1 MKRVFVTGATG
12 FIGANLARRL
22 VRDGHDVHV
31 LLGEPCHPWRLRDL
45 FRDLTAH
52 HGDLRD
58 RDGVRA
64 AVRRA
69 RPDWVFHL
77 AVHGAYSWQTDLRAI
92 VETNVLGLV
101 NLVEACLVT
110 GFEALV
116 NTGSSSEYGCKD
128 HAPDE
133 TCWLEPNSYYAVTK
147 ASATLL
153 CRHTAQATGKH
164 LPTLRLYSVYGP
176 YEEPNRLMPRLVL
189 HGLRGTYPPLA
200 SPDVARDYV
209 YIDDVID
216 AYLRA
221 VRTPDQEAGAV
232 YNVGTGVQ
240 TTLRQ
245 VVSLAGK
252 LFPYQGPPAWGSMP
266 DREWDTTIWVA
277 DNRRICRALGW
288 EPAHTLEAGLRAF
301 RDWMEANPSLREYYE
316 ADLER
321 QRAA

>member
-1 MKRVFVTGATG
+1 MKRVLVTGATG

-22 VRDGHDVHV
+22 AHDGHDVHV
-31 LLGEPCHPWRLRDL
+31 LLGEHCRPWRLRDL
-45 FRDLTAH
+45 LHDLTAYRV
-52 HGDLRD
+52 DLRD

-64 AVRRA
+64 AVRRV

-77 AVHGAYSWQTDLRAI
+77 AVHGAYSWQTDLRTI

-101 NLVEACLVT
+101 NLVEACLKT

-116 NTGSSSEYGCKD
+116 NTGSSSEYGWKD

-147 ASATLL
+147 ASATLF

-200 SPDVARDYV
+200 SPEIARDYV
-209 YIDDVID
+209 YIDDAIE

-221 VRTPDQEAGAV
+221 VGVPNQEAGAV

-245 VVSLAGK
+245 VVRLAGK
-252 LFPYQGPPAWGSMP
+252 LFPYQGAPVWGSMA
-266 DREWDTTIWVA
+266 DRQWDTTVWVA
-277 DNRRICRALGW
+277 DNRRIRHALGW
-288 EPAHTLEAGLRAF
+288 EPAYTLEAGLRAF
-301 RDWMEANPSLREYYE
+301 RDWMEANPSLRACYE
-316 ADLER
+316 TDLER
-321 QRAA
+321 RQVA